1 MSPKNELLRTTDLD
15 PAGHRASIKAMA
27 CLAGILSLFMMV
39 GDAAAGPEQ
48 DSVDVEDTRATLS
61 EWIETKRLISKEKKD
76 WKLSREVLSDRIE
89 LVRREIEATRGK
101 IRDAE
106 ESVSTADTKRV
117 ELMAEEE
124 RLKETAKLLEDLIAG
139 YEQRTRTLLPRLPQH
154 VRQHLKPITQELPEE
169 GEETTLSLTKRYQNV
184 VGILDQINKFNRE
197 VKVTSE
203 VRDLGGGTKSEVT
216 VIYLGIAYG
225 FYVNGNEDVSG
236 VGTGNETVW
245 EWSPVNDIAPEVASA
260 VRILN
265 NEEVAS
271 FVPLPVEIK

>member
-1 MSPKNELLRTTDLD
+1 MSPKNELLLPTDHDL
-15 PAGHRASIKAMA
+15 GRHRASTKVMA
-27 CLAGILSLFMMV
+27 CLAGILSLFMMG
-39 GDAAAGPEQ
+39 GDATAGPGQ

-61 EWIETKRLISKEKKD
+61 EWIETKRLISKERKD
-76 WKLSREVLSDRIE
+76 WRLSREVLSDRIE
-89 LVRREIEATRGK
+89 LVRREIEATRSK
-101 IRDAE
+101 IGDAE
-106 ESVSTADTKRV
+106 ESVSTADAKRV

-124 RLKETAKLLEDLIAG
+124 RLKETSKLLEVLIAG
-139 YEQRTRTLLPRLPQH
+139 YELRTRKLLPRLPQH
-154 VRQHLKPITQELPEE
+154 VREHLKPITQELPAE

-236 VGTGNETVW
+236 VGTGNEAAW
-245 EWSPVNDIAPEVASA
+245 EWSPDNDIAPEVASA